1 MDDTSAYLAR
11 ILEFKIVDEISPLSF
26 EYSNIRNII
35 LNKRKIAIIEKM
47 QQDLLRAAEI
57 DNNIEYFFDNKKAIE
72 LRNDVPKRIDSIQQ
86 TEE

>member
-1 MDDTSAYLAR
+1 
-11 ILEFKIVDEISPLSF
+11 
-26 EYSNIRNII
+26 
-35 LNKRKIAIIEKM
+35 M